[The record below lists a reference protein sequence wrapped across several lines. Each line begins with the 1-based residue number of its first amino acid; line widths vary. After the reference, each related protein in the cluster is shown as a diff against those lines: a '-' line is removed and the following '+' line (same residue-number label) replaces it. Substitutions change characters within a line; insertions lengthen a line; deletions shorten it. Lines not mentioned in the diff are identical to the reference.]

1 MELWKAQREY
11 RLLATRLRKSA
22 PAGDVLQAE
31 EQVLVS
37 LGTGEKL
44 TTELGVL
51 RAALRSTG
59 SRMRKLRQAL
69 GNSALRHRLGR
80 VLEPSVLSEALAAQG
95 FHALA
100 TLVAG
105 LEHELRHFE
114 RRIAEVQARIRRQE
128 ALAEEALERL
138 RRLFMRYAQ

>member
-59 SRMRKLRQAL
+59 SRMRKLRQSL
-69 GNSALRHRLGR
+69 GNSGLKHRLGR
-80 VLEPSVLSEALAAQG
+80 VLEPSALSEALAAQG
-95 FHALA
+95 FYALA
-100 TLVAG
+100 TLVSG
-105 LEHELRHFE
+105 VEHELQHFE
-114 RRIAEVQARIRRQE
+114 RRISEVQARITRQE
-128 ALAEEALERL
+128 SLAEEALVRL
-138 RRLFMRYAQ
+138 RRLFLLHAL